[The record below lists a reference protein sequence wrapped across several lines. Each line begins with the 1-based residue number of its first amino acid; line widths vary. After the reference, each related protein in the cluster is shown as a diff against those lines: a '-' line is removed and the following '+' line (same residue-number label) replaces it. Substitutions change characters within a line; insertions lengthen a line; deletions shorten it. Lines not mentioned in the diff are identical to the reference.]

1 MRGARAT
8 TFLNAAVTVA
18 LALAVAMTPGLACSK
33 ERGDLARAR
42 ELIEGEQWAN
52 ARTALGQVL
61 KQDRRNLTARAL
73 LLYSLDREGSV
84 EQLSEMPLR
93 VIYGFAAAVLD
104 PEDKSALEEARKH
117 VEERLAEVR
126 RGLFDRGLDT
136 KDARDLTAVIEEAAR
151 YAYAHEQDEPRKDA
165 AAAVLA
171 MRGERGAIA
180 HLIDRL
186 KGQSP
191 YVPAMYLKDAGR
203 PVAAPLQAALADP
216 GFTGR
221 RPALHVLAALLAA
234 ERARS
239 LLKEQPALQSVEL
252 SPAPTLEE
260 GLLGGSDLSVR
271 RNLFLWR
278 VHGAIALVEEEHGGV
293 GGGGDEVGAV
303 VLLQAWDD
311 SAGRVYLEAHQL
323 VGGEL
328 RRLAVVDQAGAPL
341 TLGREVVHRLAPV
354 PGGVELTRR
363 RETSYRV
370 EVDAGRLRAP
380 APGQRVRLQGYP
392 ARGVLVREDQGL
404 WVVKLDEPLQGVAEL
419 PVAPGSLIAQRE
431 EERRELRDETWTARV
446 EDGRLRV
453 TSVEH
458 RPLAKPASP

>member
-1 MRGARAT
+1 MKRRS
-8 TFLNAAVTVA
+8 AAVAMVKVMMMVA
-18 LALAVAMTPGLACSK
+18 LAPGLACSK
-33 ERGDLARAR
+33 ERGDLTRAR

-61 KQDRRNLTARAL
+61 KQDRRNLAARAL
-73 LLYSLDREGSV
+73 LLYSLEREGTV
-84 EQLSEMPLR
+84 EQLSELRPR
-93 VIYGFAAAVLD
+93 VIYGFAAALLD
-104 PEDKSALEEARKH
+104 PEDKSAPREVRKH
-117 VEERLAEVR
+117 VEEQLAEVR

-136 KDARDLTAVIEEAAR
+136 KDARDLAAVIEEAAR

-239 LLKEQPALQSVEL
+239 LLKEQPGLTSVEL

-278 VHGAIALVEEEHGGV
+278 VHGAIALVEEEA
-293 GGGGDEVGAV
+293 GGGDEVYAV
-303 VLLQAWDD
+303 VVLQAWDD

-323 VGGEL
+323 VGREL
-328 RRLAVVDQAGAPL
+328 RRLAVVDQGGAPL
-341 TLGREVVHRLAPV
+341 ALGREVVHRVAPA

-370 EVDAGRLRAP
+370 EVDAGRLRDP

-392 ARGVLVREDQGL
+392 ARGALVREDQGL
-404 WVVKLDEPLQGVAEL
+404 WVVKLDEPLQGAAEL

-431 EERRELRDETWTARV
+431 EERRELRDETWTARL

>member
-1 MRGARAT
+1 MKGRSAAT
-8 TFLNAAVTVA
+8 LGRLAAAV
-18 LALAVAMTPGLACSK
+18 ALAVALACSK

-61 KQDRRNLTARAL
+61 KQDRRNLAARAL

-84 EQLSEMPLR
+84 EQLHELPLR
-93 VIYGFAAAVLD
+93 AIYGFAAALLD
-104 PEDKSALEEARKH
+104 PQDKSAPREVRKH
-117 VEERLAEVR
+117 VEEQLAEVR

-136 KDARDLTAVIEEAAR
+136 KDVGDLAAVIEETAR
-151 YAYAHEQDEPRKDA
+151 HAYAHEQDEVRKDA

-186 KGQSP
+186 KGQEP
-191 YVPAMYLKDAGR
+191 YVPALYLKDAGR

-239 LLKEQPALQSVEL
+239 LLEEQPALQSVEL
-252 SPAPTLEE
+252 APAPPLEE
-260 GLLGGSDLSVR
+260 ELLGGSDLSVR

-278 VHGAIALVEEEHGGV
+278 VHGAIALVESEA
-293 GGGGDEVGAV
+293 GDGEAV
-303 VLLQAWDD
+303 VVLQAWDD

-341 TLGREVVHRLAPV
+341 ALGREVVHRLAPV

-363 RETSYRV
+363 RETRHGV
-370 EVDAGRLRAP
+370 EVDAGRLRDP

-392 ARGVLVREDQGL
+392 SRGALLREDQGL
-404 WVVKLDEPLQGVAEL
+404 WVVKLDEPLQGAAEL

-431 EERRELRDETWTARV
+431 EERRELRDETWTARL

-453 TSVEH
+453 ISIEH
-458 RPLAKPASP
+458 RPLASPASP

>member
-1 MRGARAT
+1 MKRRRAT
-8 TFLNAAVTVA
+8 VVVNVMVTATVA
-18 LALAVAMTPGLACSK
+18 LALGLACGK
-33 ERGDLARAR
+33 ERGDLTRAR

-61 KQDRRNLTARAL
+61 KQDRRNLAARAL
-73 LLYSLDREGSV
+73 LLYSLDREGIV
-84 EQLSEMPLR
+84 EQLSELRLR

-104 PEDKSALEEARKH
+104 PEDKSAPQEVRKH
-117 VEERLAEVR
+117 VEEQLAEVR

-136 KDARDLTAVIEEAAR
+136 KDARDLAAVIEEAAR

-186 KGQSP
+186 KGQAP

-221 RPALHVLAALLAA
+221 RPALHVLAALLAV
-234 ERARS
+234 ERARA
-239 LLKEQPALQSVEL
+239 LLEEQPGLTSVEL

-260 GLLGGSDLSVR
+260 GLLGSSELSVR

-278 VHGAIALVEEEHGGV
+278 VHGSITLVEEEAGAGAL
-293 GGGGDEVGAV
+293 GAV
-303 VLLQAWDD
+303 VVLQAWDD

-341 TLGREVVHRLAPV
+341 ALGREVVHRVAPV

-370 EVDAGRLRAP
+370 EVDAGRLRDP

-392 ARGVLVREDQGL
+392 ARGALVREDQGL
-404 WVVKLDEPLQGVAEL
+404 WLVKLDEPLQGAAEL

-431 EERRELRDETWTARV
+431 EERRELRDEVWTARL
-446 EDGRLRV
+446 EDGRLRA